1 MRGEPVSIAVYTDL
15 GGVRRRTDKK
25 QSGPWKGKEEAED
38 SLKSCANLTLLQKV
52 MFAMSVVG
60 DAHSICHVCFIP
72 VTTD

>member
-1 MRGEPVSIAVYTDL
+1 MEGQR
-15 GGVRRRTDKK
+15 K
-25 QSGPWKGKEEAED
+25 AED